1 LPELPEVETVRSGLA
16 GVVTGRTI
24 LGSRVLHPRPVRR
37 HIGGPEDFQSVLVGR
52 TFAEPRRRGKFL
64 WLPLTDGDA
73 VVAHL
78 GMSGQFRSDLPDA
91 PLAPNTRVIWD
102 LDDGRQLRF
111 VDQRMFGGVWLS
123 PGGAELPAEVAHI
136 ALDPFD
142 PAFSPVAVAHR
153 IVLRHAGVKRLI
165 LDQGI
170 VSGIGNIYADES
182 LWRARI
188 HYETPGSDLTVRKVA
203 GLLRHATDVMLE
215 SLEQGGTS
223 FDRLYVDVNGESG
236 FHDRSLNVYGREG
249 LPCHRCGRPIVREA
263 FANRS
268 SYLCASCQR
277 RTTRL
282 GRS

>member
-1 LPELPEVETVRSGLA
+1 MPELPEVETVRSGLA
-16 GVVTGRTI
+16 GLVTGRTI
-24 LGSRVLHPRPVRR
+24 MSSRVLHPRPVRR
-37 HIGGPEDFQSVLVGR
+37 HVGGPEDFESVLVGR
-52 TFAEPRRRGKFL
+52 TFATPRRRGKFL

-91 PLAPNTRVIWD
+91 PLAPNTRILWD

-142 PAFSPVAVAHR
+142 GAFSALAVAHR
-153 IVLRHAGVKRLI
+153 IVLRHAGIKRLI

-182 LWRARI
+182 LWRARL
-188 HYETPGSDLTVRKVA
+188 HYETPGSEVTVRRVA
-203 GLLRHATDVMLE
+203 GLLRHATDVMRE

-223 FDRLYVDVNGESG
+223 FDRLYVDVNGASG

-249 LPCHRCGRPIVREA
+249 LPCRRCGRPIRREA

-268 SYLCASCQR
+268 SYLCVSCQR